1 MTFLALCVLGSI
13 AWTRIPLE
21 MMPGGFSLNRM
32 WISIPYKDSTPRE
45 TEQQVVRP
53 MEDHLSTAPGLKE
66 MDTRSSRG
74 SARASLAFHRSV
86 SMDAAYNAVVERM
99 ERAMA
104 DFPDDVERYWI
115 YRWNPGDEPIL
126 WGGISIPDTVDDT
139 HQLITEVVQK
149 RLERVPGVGNV
160 DLWGVNPKAVF
171 IDFNLDALMTHGI
184 NLQTVM
190 ASLGSDNF
198 QMASGRIV
206 DRGKVSYIRSLAR
219 YETLEELEAYP
230 VGNNLILSDIATIT
244 HRPNLSA
251 SIARIEGEDGVA
263 FGVYK
268 ESDNNT
274 VDVTRALQQTFVE
287 LENDPRCKGIK
298 FVTFFNQGD
307 LIQGS
312 IDNLLDTALW
322 GGLFAIVV
330 LFAFLRQWKMTL
342 LIAACI
348 PFTLLLTVTTTY
360 FAGRSLNLLS
370 LMGLMLAVG
379 MVVDNAIVVVES
391 IDARRQQGDGVQTAA
406 VKGTTD
412 IGLAITLSTLTT
424 MVVFLPII
432 LMSGD
437 ADFSFFMSELGM
449 PVVWALG
456 ISLLVALFF
465 TPLTTTVIQ
474 NTKASVEPP
483 WVTWLSNRYRNSL
496 QWFLSNRTDA
506 LMLLISLVFVTMV
519 VPVQAVGCNQASE
532 GNLDDFGIRYKV
544 SADASYYDRLNVI
557 ETIDAYV
564 EENKERWGVRT
575 WRARMRDTS
584 QRGSTTVY
592 LAEREDGM
600 LQRDD
605 VIDDAK
611 ENLPQIAGVELGIGW
626 GGSGGPPIN
635 QIEIFLH
642 GEDTLTLERLGN
654 SVQRVINAIP
664 GVVGAIP
671 EMEAEGGR
679 EIRLSVDRDSASR
692 HGISPQQIGRTVGF
706 ALRASALPEFHEG
719 NKDIDVVARFRLD
732 DRKDL
737 SRLLD
742 FPMFSPTTMKVVPL
756 RTVTNTDYAQG
767 ISSIHR
773 ENRITSYPITVDLE
787 DGLSKEQAWSTMER
801 ALREMQF
808 PEGYTWSK
816 SWSQEQDREEDDA
829 RNMALLL
836 SVIFVFLIMGVL
848 FESFLLPMSII
859 TTVPMAFLGV
869 YWMLF
874 LTDTSFDTMSGVG
887 LVILV
892 GVVVN
897 NGIVYIDLVTRLRE
911 SGTDRL
917 TALIEGGTRRLRPIL
932 MTALTTIFGLV
943 PMTIGDASFVGMP
956 YAPLGRVVVG
966 GLATGTLL
974 TLFLLPFLYTILDD
988 MRGTSRR
995 WLAHLIGQN
1004 TTSEVAK

>member
-1 MTFLALCVLGSI
+1 M
-13 AWTRIPLE
+13 
-21 MMPGGFSLNRM
+21 
-32 WISIPYKDSTPRE
+32 
-45 TEQQVVRP
+45 
-53 MEDHLSTAPGLKE
+53 
-66 MDTRSSRG
+66 
-74 SARASLAFHRSV
+74 
-86 SMDAAYNAVVERM
+86 
-99 ERAMA
+99 
-104 DFPDDVERYWI
+104 
-115 YRWNPGDEPIL
+115 
-126 WGGISIPDTVDDT
+126 
-139 HQLITEVVQK
+139 
-149 RLERVPGVGNV
+149 
-160 DLWGVNPKAVF
+160 
-171 IDFNLDALMTHGI
+171 
-184 NLQTVM
+184 
-190 ASLGSDNF
+190 
-198 QMASGRIV
+198 
-206 DRGKVSYIRSLAR
+206 
-219 YETLEELEAYP
+219 
-230 VGNNLILSDIATIT
+230 
-244 HRPNLSA
+244 
-251 SIARIEGEDGVA
+251 
-263 FGVYK
+263 
-268 ESDNNT
+268 
-274 VDVTRALQQTFVE
+274 
-287 LENDPRCKGIK
+287 ENDPRCKGIK